1 MKKRS
6 TTKKNVETPEPPAPV
21 STNLPNSHSN
31 ELVASREDQSV
42 ATGAP
47 TTTTATAT
55 SPAKPAARKRESK
68 KKFPVVAV
76 VTPDG
81 IEGSFT
87 IEQRRPLIAHL
98 PIHSSE
104 VQFHDN
110 SMHYDPTPPCQPEA
124 FDTYFEI
131 YQTASETVEKRETI
145 YEAAPEHIQEETKE
159 DIGTGDTTV
168 VEDKATLP
176 VYAKGELLVI
186 YKHAKTSQ
194 LLPETSDVA
203 CFWCCHAFEGMPCV
217 IPVRDEKG
225 IYEVYGNYCCPE
237 CALSGILEERDDSHV
252 KWEKISLLHRIYG
265 AQVSGGPSG
274 RIYPAPP
281 RSILKMFGGPVG
293 IDSYRGTIRERK
305 VRVDLHLPPMVSILA
320 TMDTKPI
327 DFYETTIPKSFAPSF
342 NDRTQKAEEGLR
354 LKRSKPLKDKEST
367 LDAVMNLQ
375 IRRVPVV
382 ENMPT
387 ISSASLGSSIN
398 SIFSSTAAIAV

>member
-1 MKKRS
+1 MKKRA
-6 TTKKNVETPEPPAPV
+6 TTKKQAENTPAAAPTLMSPIVEATAAPEPVAAPV
-21 STNLPNSHSN
+21 
-31 ELVASREDQSV
+31 
-42 ATGAP
+42 
-47 TTTTATAT
+47 
-55 SPAKPAARKRESK
+55 AKPAARKRESK

-81 IEGSFT
+81 IEGNFT

-124 FDTYFEI
+124 YDTYFEV
-131 YQTASETVEKRETI
+131 YQPTSERVEKLETI
-145 YEAAPEHIQEETKE
+145 YEPAPEHIQEETK
-159 DIGTGDTTV
+159 GDTIMGI
-168 VEDKATLP
+168 VEVSGSPMEEQKTALP

-186 YKHAKTSQ
+186 YKSTKTSQ
-194 LLPETSDVA
+194 RLPETSDVA
-203 CFWCCHAFEGMPCV
+203 CFWCCHTFEGQPCV
-217 IPVRDEKG
+217 IPACEEKG

-281 RSILKMFGGPVG
+281 RSVLKMFGGTVG
-293 IDSYRGTIRERK
+293 IESYRGTIRERK

-327 DFYETTIPKSFAPSF
+327 DFYETTIPKSLTATF

-375 IRRVPVV
+375 IRRVPVAEAAATAV
-382 ENMPT
+382 PSIGST
-387 ISSASLGSSIN
+387 ISN
-398 SIFSSTAAIAV
+398 IFSPAIAV

>member
-1 MKKRS
+1 MKKRT
-6 TTKKNVETPEPPAPV
+6 TTKKQAENTTVSMTTLDSPPVEVTSAAAGPDVVIKPAP
-21 STNLPNSHSN
+21 
-31 ELVASREDQSV
+31 
-42 ATGAP
+42 
-47 TTTTATAT
+47 
-55 SPAKPAARKRESK
+55 RKRESK

-76 VTPDG
+76 VTPEG
-81 IEGSFT
+81 IEGNFT

-124 FDTYFEI
+124 YDTFFEV
-131 YQTASETVEKRETI
+131 YQATSEKVERLDTI
-145 YEAAPEHIQEETKE
+145 YESAPEHIQEETKGDTSSGDVE
-159 DIGTGDTTV
+159 VGVGTGV
-168 VEDKATLP
+168 AVEEQKTALP
-176 VYAKGELLVI
+176 VYAKGELLVM
-186 YKHAKTSQ
+186 YKSTKTSQ
-194 LLPETSDVA
+194 RLPETSDVA
-203 CFWCCHAFEGMPCV
+203 CFWCCHVFEGQPCV
-217 IPVRDEKG
+217 IPVREEKG
-225 IYEVYGNYCCPE
+225 VYEVYGNYCCPE
-237 CALSGILEERDDSHV
+237 CALAGILEERDDSHV

-265 AQVSGGPSG
+265 AQVTGGPSG

-281 RSILKMFGGPVG
+281 RSVLKMFGGTVG

-327 DFYETTIPKSFAPSF
+327 DFYETTIPKSLTATF

-375 IRRVPVV
+375 IRRVPVAEAAAV
-382 ENMPT
+382 AVPSIGST
-387 ISSASLGSSIN
+387 ISN
-398 SIFSSTAAIAV
+398 IFSPAIAV

>member
-6 TTKKNVETPEPPAPV
+6 TTKKTAENVVASNDTPDTSIATAVTATPVEPPA
-21 STNLPNSHSN
+21 
-31 ELVASREDQSV
+31 
-42 ATGAP
+42 
-47 TTTTATAT
+47 
-55 SPAKPAARKRESK
+55 AKPAPRKRESK

-81 IEGSFT
+81 IEGNFT

-124 FDTYFEI
+124 YDSFFEV
-131 YQTASETVEKRETI
+131 YQPTSETVEKLETV

-159 DIGTGDTTV
+159 ETITGDGGAGAV
-168 VEDKATLP
+168 ATEEQKSALP
-176 VYAKGELLVI
+176 VYAKGELLVM
-186 YKHAKTSQ
+186 YKATKTSQ
-194 LLPETSDVA
+194 RLPESSDVA
-203 CFWCCHAFEGMPCV
+203 CFWCCHVFEGTPCV
-217 IPVRDEKG
+217 IPVREEKG
-225 IYEVYGNYCCPE
+225 VYEVYGNFCCPE
-237 CALSGILEERDDSHV
+237 CALATILEERDDSHV

-281 RSILKMFGGPVG
+281 RSILKMFGGTVG
-293 IDSYRGTIRERK
+293 IDSYRATIRERK

-327 DFYETTIPKSFAPSF
+327 DFYETTIPKSFAPSL

-375 IRRVPVV
+375 IRRVPVAGV
-382 ENMPT
+382 EGG
-387 ISSASLGSSIN
+387 LGSGISN
-398 SIFSSTAAIAV
+398 IFSSAIAV